1 VSVESARNYFELFD
15 IPVAFDIDLNDLSS
29 RYQELQ
35 RQVHPD
41 KFATATDQERRI
53 SVQQTANINEAFR
66 VLKDPLQRGR
76 YLLELYGV
84 RLDDEMDTSSD
95 TAFLMEQMALREAL
109 AEIREQ
115 PDPVEALLKLIA
127 DIDARER
134 ELIDTVKNNFN
145 NPTTGALQ
153 RARNTIQKLQFIK
166 RLQEEAAELEEELF

>member
-84 RLDDEMDTSSD
+84 HSDDEMDTSSD

-115 PDPVEALLKLIA
+115 PDPVEALIKLTA
-127 DIDARER
+127 DIDDRER
-134 ELIDTVKNNFN
+134 ELIDTVKNNFS
-145 NPTTGALQ
+145 NPTTEALQ
-153 RARNTIQKLQFIK
+153 QARNTIQKMQFIK

>member
-1 VSVESARNYFELFD
+1 MSVESARNYFELFD

-127 DIDARER
+127 DIDSRER

-145 NPTTGALQ
+145 NPTTDALQ
-153 RARNTIQKLQFIK
+153 QARNTIQKLQFIK